1 MLLLLLL
8 LLLLLIGAC
17 VQEANAVDACRMADE
32 SGVHRA
38 LLHAHRHR
46 HSTTSQTQRG
56 AVSEREEL
64 TAMQQWSNCNT
75 RRRSP

>member
-1 MLLLLLL
+1 MRLP
-8 LLLLLIGAC
+8 
-17 VQEANAVDACRMADE
+17 ANAVDASRMADE

-64 TAMQQWSNCNT
+64 TAMQQ
-75 RRRSP
+75 